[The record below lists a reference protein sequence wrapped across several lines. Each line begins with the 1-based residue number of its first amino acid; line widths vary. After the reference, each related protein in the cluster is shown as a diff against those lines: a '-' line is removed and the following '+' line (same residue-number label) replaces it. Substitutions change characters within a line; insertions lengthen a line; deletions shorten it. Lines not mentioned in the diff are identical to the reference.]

1 MEFLSVILAQRS
13 QLCASPALLARLNAQ
28 GAPYGLSLSMGDLR
42 ALSDC
47 RAQALQNTGRVEFGE
62 GILEKIVAAFVDS
75 PYLFQE
81 EYTEA
86 LARLQEM
93 FYRCK
98 SETHERIS
106 DSALLAAKRAKE
118 QFPERKVVVIDSL
131 CASLGEGLYV
141 YYAVQYQ
148 KSGMTLEE
156 TAQKLEKIKQ
166 QLCHYFTVDDLHHL
180 HRGGRVSKTAAI
192 VGSVLGIK
200 PVLHVDEAGRL
211 IPIGKVRGR
220 KQSLNQLVARMKE
233 KTAGVKNEIFF
244 VSHGDCLEDA
254 EYVADLVKKECGVKK
269 YIIGDIGPVIG
280 THSGPGTV
288 ALFFLG
294 ESRTEK
300 QK

>member
-1 MEFLSVILAQRS
+1 MIDFIISTDATCDLPRDFTQQNHIRVIPMRYTLGDTEYS
-13 QLCASPALLARLNAQ
+13 SEGEN
-28 GAPYGLSLSMGDLR
+28 SLSAGEFYDRMRKGAMPKTVQITQEEAYSHFERFLKEDRDILHIAFSS
-42 ALSDC
+42 ALSGSC
-47 RAQALQNTGRVEFGE
+47 
-62 GILEKIVAAFVDS
+62 
-75 PYLFQE
+75 
-81 EYTEA
+81 
-86 LARLQEM
+86 
-93 FYRCK
+93 
-98 SETHERIS
+98 
-106 DSALLAAKRAKE
+106 DSAVLAARRAKE

-148 KSGMTLEE
+148 KSGMSLEE
-156 TAQKLEKIKQ
+156 TAQKLEAIKQ

-220 KQSLNQLVARMKE
+220 KQSLNQLVARMKA
-233 KTAGVKNEIFF
+233 KTAGIKNEIFF
-244 VSHGDCLEDA
+244 ISHGDCPEDA
-254 EYVADLVKKECGVKK
+254 EYVAELVKKECGIKK

>member
-1 MEFLSVILAQRS
+1 MNDFIISTDATCDLPRDFAEQNRIRVIPMKYTLGDTEYS
-13 QLCASPALLARLNAQ
+13 SEGEN
-28 GAPYGLSLSMGDLR
+28 SLSSREFYDRMRNGAMPKTVQITQEEAYAHFERFLKEGRDVLHIAFSS
-42 ALSDC
+42 ALSGSC
-47 RAQALQNTGRVEFGE
+47 
-62 GILEKIVAAFVDS
+62 
-75 PYLFQE
+75 
-81 EYTEA
+81 
-86 LARLQEM
+86 
-93 FYRCK
+93 
-98 SETHERIS
+98 

-156 TAQKLEKIKQ
+156 TAGKLEKIKQ